1 MLLATFLLFLKQCGA
16 GHHRLGD
23 LVWNP
28 LKGKKLTEH
37 RRPGNDQQ

>member
-23 LVWNP
+23 LVGNP
-28 LKGKKLTEH
+28 FKGRLLAGH